1 MPSLPTLPAPAAGAP
16 HQAFHRG
23 ELHAQ
28 QQAGMLEKMAA
39 LGPRVIRDFMPDQ
52 HRQFFEQLPFM
63 VVGSVDAAS
72 QPWASIMTGA
82 PGFVR
87 SPDEHSLHVRDLHIA
102 QGDPLRANLRDGAK
116 LGLLGIEPHTRRR
129 NRANGVVRG
138 LSERGMEIAIEQSFG
153 NCPKYIQARKPEL
166 LDARALP
173 AAIATDADTLAPK
186 MIEMIRRADTFY
198 IATALAGD
206 DTEAAGEGHR
216 HGADV
221 SHRGGKPGFVRVE
234 GADTL
239 TVPDFIGNA
248 FFNTIGNLL
257 VQPRAGL
264 LFADFERGALLY
276 LAVTGEVIWDGP
288 EVEAFAGAQRLMRFT
303 VQSARLLENALPLR
317 WGEAALSP
325 FLEPTGSW
333 R

>member
-1 MPSLPTLPAPAAGAP
+1 MP

-28 QQAGMLEKMAA
+28 QRAGMLEKMAA
-39 LGPRVIRDFMPDQ
+39 IGPRVIRDFMPDQ
-52 HRQFFEQLPFM
+52 HRDFFQQLPFL
-63 VVGSVDAAS
+63 VVGSVDAS
-72 QPWASIMTGA
+72 GQPWASIISGA
-82 PGFVR
+82 PGFIQ
-87 SPDEHSLHVRDLHIA
+87 SPDMHSLQVRGLHLAA
-102 QGDPLRANLRDGAK
+102 QDPLAANLHSGAK
-116 LGLLGIEPHTRRR
+116 LGLLGLEPHTRRR
-129 NRANGVVRG
+129 NRANGVVQALQQGG
-138 LSERGMEIAIEQSFG
+138 LDIAIEQSFG

-166 LDARALP
+166 QDIAALP
-173 AAIATDADTLAPK
+173 AATVTDSAALTPA
-186 MIEMIRRADTFY
+186 MTEMIRRADTFF

-206 DTEAAGEGHR
+206 DAEAHGDGHR

-221 SHRGGKPGFVRVE
+221 SHRGGKPGFVRVD
-234 GADTL
+234 GDRTL
-239 TVPDFIGNA
+239 TVPDFIGNS

-264 LFADFERGALLY
+264 LFADFDSSALLY
-276 LAVTGEVIWDGP
+276 LAMTAEVIWEGA

-325 FLEPTGSW
+325 FLEPTGAW
-333 R
+333 N